1 MLKANDKLIQ
11 IECHN
16 AEVLST
22 SIPWPQSDQRTQK
35 ANSVGIATIIVSCLK
50 NHAIIVSCLKN
61 HAQSLSANMSHLAS
75 GAKDKEMKNSV
86 EECSQGFSS
95 AIKELSS
102 ATIRLKKAKYDDA
115 ERSVNKALNFYNDAT
130 WACKAESVTHNYYNS
145 STKPKFHKNT
155 RLVGKIIEKT
165 SLTNFY

>member
-35 ANSVGIATIIVSCLK
+35 ANSVGIAT
-50 NHAIIVSCLKN
+50 IIVSCLKN

-130 WACKAESVTHNYYNS
+130 WACKSRICNTQLLQL
-145 STKPKFHKNT
+145 FHET
-155 RLVGKIIEKT
+155 
-165 SLTNFY
+165 

>member
-35 ANSVGIATIIVSCLK
+35 ANSVGIAT
-50 NHAIIVSCLKN
+50 IIVSCLKN

-145 STKPKFHKNT
+145 FTKTKFYKNT
-155 RLVGKIIEKT
+155 RLAGKIIEKT

>member
-35 ANSVGIATIIVSCLK
+35 ANSVGIAT
-50 NHAIIVSCLKN
+50 IIVSCLKN

-165 SLTNFY
+165 SLTNFF